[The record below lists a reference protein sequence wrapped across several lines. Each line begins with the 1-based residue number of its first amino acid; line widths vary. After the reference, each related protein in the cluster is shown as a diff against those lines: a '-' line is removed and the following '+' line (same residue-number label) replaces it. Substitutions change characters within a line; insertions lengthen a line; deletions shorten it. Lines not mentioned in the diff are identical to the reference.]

1 MVIVN
6 LGWLMLPVHLCT
18 YAPTYALMHPP
29 IGLHKSFWV
38 SKWLMHLA
46 SQQRRRRVFF
56 FTSKFEKQWKKKY
69 IKRAGSAALC
79 ELNPKTTLFT
89 PSRAIQCELFHV
101 PEFWK
106 THTRSSQPLVLQF
119 SRFLDFHLVSKSWKL
134 GTKQYNNMRD
144 RQLSAS
150 YVDLRYCWPLSTSK
164 GCRKLMTTKNN

>member
-1 MVIVN
+1 M
-6 LGWLMLPVHLCT
+6 HLC
-18 YAPTYALMHPP
+18 
-29 IGLHKSFWV
+29 S
-38 SKWLMHLA
+38 
-46 SQQRRRRVFF
+46 RRSACISHFEFRSDLCIWPHSSAAGAICFF
-56 FTSKFEKQWKKKY
+56 LTSKFEKQWKKKY

-164 GCRKLMTTKNN
+164 GYRKLMTTKPIRIKNI

>member
-1 MVIVN
+1 
-6 LGWLMLPVHLCT
+6 
-18 YAPTYALMHPP
+18 MHR
-29 IGLHKSFWV
+29 
-38 SKWLMHLA
+38 LMHLCIRQSA
-46 SQQRRRRVFF
+46 CISH
-56 FTSKFEKQWKKKY
+56 FEFRSDLCIWPHSSAAGAICFLYFQIWKTMEEKC

-134 GTKQYNNMRD
+134 DTKQYNNMRD
-144 RQLSAS
+144 RQGSAS
-150 YVDLRYCWPLSTSK
+150 YVDLRYWVTPVDVEGMQKTNDDKKQL
-164 GCRKLMTTKNN
+164 GF

>member
-1 MVIVN
+1 
-6 LGWLMLPVHLCT
+6 
-18 YAPTYALMHPP
+18 MHR
-29 IGLHKSFWV
+29 
-38 SKWLMHLA
+38 LMHLCIRQSA
-46 SQQRRRRVFF
+46 CISHFEFRSDLCIWPHSSAAGAIFF

>member
-1 MVIVN
+1 MAAR
-6 LGWLMLPVHLCT
+6 LT
-18 YAPTYALMHPP
+18 YATGALMH
-29 IGLHKSFWV
+29 LCS
-38 SKWLMHLA
+38 
-46 SQQRRRRVFF
+46 RRSACISHFEFRSDLCIWPHSSAAGAIFF
-56 FTSKFEKQWKKKY
+56 YFQIWKTMEEKYK
-69 IKRAGSAALC
+69 KRAGSAALC

-106 THTRSSQPLVLQF
+106 THTRSSRPLVLQF
-119 SRFLDFHLVSKSWKL
+119 SRFLDFHLVPKSWKL

>member
-1 MVIVN
+1 
-6 LGWLMLPVHLCT
+6 
-18 YAPTYALMHPP
+18 MHR
-29 IGLHKSFWV
+29 
-38 SKWLMHLA
+38 LMHLC
-46 SQQRRRRVFF
+46 SRRSACISHFEFRSDLCIWPHSSAAGAILFF
-56 FTSKFEKQWKKKY
+56 LNFQIWKTMEEKY

-106 THTRSSQPLVLQF
+106 THTRSSRPLVLQF
-119 SRFLDFHLVSKSWKL
+119 SRFLDFHLVPKSWKL
-134 GTKQYNNMRD
+134 GTKQYNNTRD